1 MALGPFFSGW
11 ISSSLRLVGN
21 TKESSQDFLVLQW
34 LRHYASTVRGVVRGW
49 GQVQSLFWG
58 LISYMLH
65 GDAKKR
71 NNKKRTLSPGMFGT
85 GIDS

>member
-1 MALGPFFSGW
+1 MALGPFFFSGW

-21 TKESSQDFLVLQW
+21 TKESSQDFPGG
-34 LRHYASTVRGVVRGW
+34 SVVKTRWFHCG
-49 GQVQSLFWG
+49 GTGVQSLFWG